1 MYKLDWNKDY
11 HVGFEWLPDIDDEG
25 GMRVEVECFWGDLVP
40 AYQEVVHYS
49 PNWVTWA
56 NKERG
61 LVGVVKHVDV
71 EKDTSNGKTNC
82 RPETLNWRINP
93 SL

>member
-1 MYKLDWNKDY
+1 METILRLYPMGFQKKRATTSTRTAMGSAAR
-11 HVGFEWLPDIDDEG
+11 VGLEQGVSCWVCGWRWRD
-25 GMRVEVECFWGDLVP
+25 MVP

-61 LVGVVKHVDV
+61 LVGVVNHVDV
-71 EKDTSNGKTNC
+71 
-82 RPETLNWRINP
+82 
-93 SL
+93 

>member
-1 MYKLDWNKDY
+1 M
-11 HVGFEWLPDIDDEG
+11 
-25 GMRVEVECFWGDLVP
+25 VP

-61 LVGVVKHVDV
+61 LVGGSEV
-71 EKDTSNGKTNC
+71 C
-82 RPETLNWRINP
+82 RCIERHLEWQD
-93 SL
+93 

>member
-1 MYKLDWNKDY
+1 MGLS
-11 HVGFEWLPDIDDEG
+11 GCPISMMRG
-25 GMRVEVECFWGDLVP
+25 GMRVEVECYWGDMVP

-71 EKDTSNGKTNC
+71 
-82 RPETLNWRINP
+82 
-93 SL
+93 

>member
-1 MYKLDWNKDY
+1 ML
-11 HVGFEWLPDIDDEG
+11 
-25 GMRVEVECFWGDLVP
+25 GMRVEVECFWGDMVP

-71 EKDTSNGKTNC
+71 
-82 RPETLNWRINP
+82 
-93 SL
+93 

>member
-1 MYKLDWNKDY
+1 MLGLSGCPISMMRG
-11 HVGFEWLPDIDDEG
+11 VCEWKWS
-25 GMRVEVECFWGDLVP
+25 VSGDMVP

-71 EKDTSNGKTNC
+71 
-82 RPETLNWRINP
+82 
-93 SL
+93 